1 MASNTG
7 EWEGLYSPPPPP
19 SPAIF
24 CGGVTFTR
32 CSLLVE
38 IHLLLITRCEITR
51 YSLQIARYF
60 WQKLV
65 VGKNQ
70 LLLVAEFARC
80 KKIARYSLEIASY

>member
-7 EWEGLYSPPPPP
+7 EWEGLYSPPP
-19 SPAIF
+19 PAIF

-80 KKIARYSLEIASY
+80 KK